1 MYEIGSYLRAALKQR
16 GMTQKELADA
26 LGMTKEHIST
36 ICLNKRRPS
45 LDALEKICTI
55 LGMSFSEFFSE
66 PNSTHSTTLSDN
78 EYSLLCD
85 YRRLEDYERQA
96 VSALTG
102 SLRAGHHSAQQQQS
116 SNSYKR
122 EVNGL
127 AAAGSPLYSTV
138 DDESVTVPQKYIDS
152 QRYIIIKAKGDSMVP
167 LIQNGDY
174 VIAEI
179 DSTPCQGELSLVR
192 VESSGYEDEYTIK
205 KFYRYDDE
213 VELHSINTNYSPMFY
228 PLSEIKAAQK
238 IVYIIHQSRN
248 G

>member
-1 MYEIGSYLRAALKQR
+1 M
-16 GMTQKELADA
+16 
-26 LGMTKEHIST
+26 
-36 ICLNKRRPS
+36 
-45 LDALEKICTI
+45 
-55 LGMSFSEFFSE
+55 
-66 PNSTHSTTLSDN
+66 
-78 EYSLLCD
+78 
-85 YRRLEDYERQA
+85 
-96 VSALTG
+96 
-102 SLRAGHHSAQQQQS
+102 RAGHHSAQQQQS

-213 VELHSINTNYSPMFY
+213 VELHSINTNTALCST
-228 PLSEIKAAQK
+228 LSSEIKAASENCLL
-238 IVYIIHQSRN
+238 IIC
-248 G
+248 

>member
-1 MYEIGSYLRAALKQR
+1 MPQPLPHIGGHNAADEHIARHEDALALLSACRVMLDRQQAVRVAQSVDRQCHAALLAGAHMQR
-16 GMTQKELADA
+16 EPLAP
-26 LGMTKEHIST
+26 LMISV
-36 ICLNKRRPS
+36 
-45 LDALEKICTI
+45 
-55 LGMSFSEFFSE
+55 F
-66 PNSTHSTTLSDN
+66 
-78 EYSLLCD
+78 
-85 YRRLEDYERQA
+85 
-96 VSALTG
+96 
-102 SLRAGHHSAQQQQS
+102 
-116 SNSYKR
+116 
-122 EVNGL
+122 
-127 AAAGSPLYSTV
+127 AGSPLYSTV

-179 DSTPCQGELSLVR
+179 DNTPCQGELSLVR

-238 IVYIIHQSRN
+238 IVYIIHKSRN
-248 G
+248 EYSCIRAYLFIHRFPINLFALYGAFF

>member
-1 MYEIGSYLRAALKQR
+1 MRSW
-16 GMTQKELADA
+16 
-26 LGMTKEHIST
+26 LGIT
-36 ICLNKRRPS
+36 
-45 LDALEKICTI
+45 
-55 LGMSFSEFFSE
+55 
-66 PNSTHSTTLSDN
+66 
-78 EYSLLCD
+78 
-85 YRRLEDYERQA
+85 
-96 VSALTG
+96 
-102 SLRAGHHSAQQQQS
+102 AQQQQS

-248 G
+248 E